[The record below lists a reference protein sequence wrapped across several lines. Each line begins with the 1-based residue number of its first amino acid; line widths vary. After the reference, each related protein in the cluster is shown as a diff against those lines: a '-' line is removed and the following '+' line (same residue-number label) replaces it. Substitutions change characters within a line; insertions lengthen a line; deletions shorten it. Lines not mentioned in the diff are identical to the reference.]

1 MGETAFFKMLRDE
14 ARPVYNVV
22 AKSPSKRYFFTVTI
36 LLKAPVLIVL
46 QKKLMSNIDLHYTN
60 TRLGL

>member
-14 ARPVYNVV
+14 ARPVYN
-22 AKSPSKRYFFTVTI
+22 FFTVTI

>member
-22 AKSPSKRYFFTVTI
+22 AKSPCKRYFIITI

-46 QKKLMSNIDLHYTN
+46 PKKLMSNIDLHYTN